1 MSLREDIANLLP
13 LGYTKRDP
21 FADVYETADAILAL
35 IAEHETSKHAARPP
49 HPLTMAGRK

>member
-1 MSLREDIANLLP
+1 MSLRDEIANLLP

-35 IAEHETSKHAARPP
+35 LAKSEHAARQP
-49 HPLTMAGRK
+49 HEATMIGRK